1 MEYKLRALRVGHG
14 YKQGEFADLCG
25 ISRQYLLLLETKQA
39 KNPSIELMKK
49 IAELLEVSPQE
60 LFFED

>member
-1 MEYKLRALRVGHG
+1 MKYQLKALRVGHG
-14 YKQGEFADLCG
+14 YKQGEFAKLLG
-25 ISRQYLLLLETKQA
+25 ISREYLRLLENKQA

-49 IAELLEVSPQE
+49 IAELLDSDVRK